1 MNKDDIEKAAENAVE
16 FTKKQSW
23 PEWVKLVIAA
33 VIGAMAAIAGLLMTS
48 CTPDHV
54 RQAAD
59 VMEAVHTEHVDC
71 WRK

>member
-23 PEWVKLVIAA
+23 PEWVKLVVAA
-33 VIGAMAAIAGLLMTS
+33 VIGAIAAIAGLLMTS
-48 CTPDHV
+48 CTPAHV
-54 RQAAD
+54 RQAAE
-59 VMEAVHTEHVDC
+59 VMEAVQAAHVDG